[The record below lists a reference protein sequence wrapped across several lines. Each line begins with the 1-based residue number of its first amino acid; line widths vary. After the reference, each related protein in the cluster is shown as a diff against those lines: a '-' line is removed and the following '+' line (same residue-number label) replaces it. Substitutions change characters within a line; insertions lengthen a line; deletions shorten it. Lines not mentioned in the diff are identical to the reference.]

1 MPRNVRI
8 DRGWIWPGM
17 VFFVLGVLLATF
29 AADAPW
35 LVGSIRL
42 YAPVVQGVGLFLA
55 WRYRRSRVAA
65 VLIGLFMMDVLLRP
79 STLVPGVGSVWD
91 SSGVLFLFLMA
102 VVAAMKDRGV
112 LSPRGLIQSAVIP
125 AGLAG
130 GLMLWAVRPEFLG
143 WTWQRFLPWNLSGP
157 LGVSDA
163 VLSVGTVALLLTGG
177 LALWRGHRLDLGFF
191 WITLMVP
198 LALRSGA
205 DSVGSTVYLTMA
217 GLILIIN
224 VIEKSYTLALHDN
237 LTGLPGRRAL
247 RRQVRRLGASYALAV
262 VSVDNY
268 GALHDR
274 YGRDAAD
281 RVIKKV
287 ANHMDRI
294 HRRGHGSVHAFRYAS
309 DQFTLL
315 FSGKGRNEVVGNL
328 ETLRAEIEDFRFLI
342 HPRASRNGTGKDGAP
357 RHKSLG
363 WSLTVSIGVTE
374 RGEKKGWAATYWA
387 VTRAARRALARGQ
400 KAGGNTVAK

>member
-130 GLMLWAVRPEFLG
+130 GLMLWAVRPLVRIPHVRATFSWNAPPGWIRPVYRSPHMTLG
-143 WTWQRFLPWNLSGP
+143 ARHLRYS
-157 LGVSDA
+157 
-163 VLSVGTVALLLTGG
+163 
-177 LALWRGHRLDLGFF
+177 
-191 WITLMVP
+191 
-198 LALRSGA
+198 LRSGA
-205 DSVGSTVYLTMA
+205 LCHCT
-217 GLILIIN
+217 
-224 VIEKSYTLALHDN
+224 
-237 LTGLPGRRAL
+237 
-247 RRQVRRLGASYALAV
+247 
-262 VSVDNY
+262 
-268 GALHDR
+268 
-274 YGRDAAD
+274 
-281 RVIKKV
+281 
-287 ANHMDRI
+287 
-294 HRRGHGSVHAFRYAS
+294 
-309 DQFTLL
+309 
-315 FSGKGRNEVVGNL
+315 
-328 ETLRAEIEDFRFLI
+328 
-342 HPRASRNGTGKDGAP
+342 HPRFY
-357 RHKSLG
+357 L
-363 WSLTVSIGVTE
+363 SI
-374 RGEKKGWAATYWA
+374 Y
-387 VTRAARRALARGQ
+387 
-400 KAGGNTVAK
+400 